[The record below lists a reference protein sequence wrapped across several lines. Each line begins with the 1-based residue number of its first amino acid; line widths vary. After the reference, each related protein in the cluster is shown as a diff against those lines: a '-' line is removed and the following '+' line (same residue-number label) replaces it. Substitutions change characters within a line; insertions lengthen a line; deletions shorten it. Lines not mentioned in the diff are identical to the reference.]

1 MKESI
6 LSRQGVKLLFAC
18 LLSFMTVSVARS
30 QLNYSFVI
38 NTLPNPPGYVSN
50 TAGTVII
57 PSGTDEAISGVQ
69 NIGFTFTYNCNSYTQ
84 FVASSNGWMSLGS
97 AATQPLPVNAL
108 GTTGIGPILAPLW
121 DDLAID
127 ATGNVN
133 YELSGSAPNRVLSIE
148 WLGMK
153 WDAAAANACMSFE
166 VKLHEGTNQIE
177 FVYGRIGTFTINNGS
192 ASIGLNSG
200 TSATDFYSLDNAQ
213 TGAAIYGVETNN
225 LKARPFSY
233 RSYVWTENGM
243 AYQSSTSTQLA
254 TGLISA
260 CTPTQPV
267 IGIQVNTQGC
277 TTPLNLTQLQ
287 FSMNGSTSTADF
299 TKIHIYYTGNNP
311 VYNPTGEFV
320 SGGITPATGTIT
332 ANGSQALVSGTN
344 YFWIAYDVN
353 VGAATAGHTI
363 DAECTQLTIGG
374 APQVLTVTAPS
385 GSGTFTSCSVSPG
398 GVSGMA
404 FWIKTTNGVPT
415 TTDGTA
421 IASWSDQSGNVRT
434 ASSPSS
440 ANNPT
445 YRDNSSSNVNF
456 NPVVEFD
463 DASQNASTADYLTIP
478 ANGLLATGNN
488 NYSVYAVIKP
498 GSGNTGTPGKFLFAG
513 TAGANN
519 YSAFG
524 IGATN
529 SFADSWSS
537 NDLVANN
544 TWSVGTP
551 ALASFSYNGAQRDL
565 YVGGSLAASLAGG
578 TRNSADV
585 NDAIG
590 ARFDG
595 SASEFFSGSIA
606 EIVTYPNTAHSAA
619 ARNKIETYLG
629 IKYGITLQH
638 DYVSA
643 AGTTVWNSSLD
654 ATYNNHIMGI
664 GRDDNSGLSQKQ
676 GSSSSGTAD
685 ILSVYIGA
693 SKTVNQAANTGSFTA
708 GDQSFFLIG
717 NNNTPFAYSASGST
731 EQPAGIT
738 SRLQRE
744 WLAQKTNFTNAD
756 LSFEFNIGAIS
767 GGFASATL
775 HAADLRLLI
784 DNDGNFSNATIIGS
798 PTASF
803 AVNGSVV
810 TVTIPASSFG
820 ANSYFTLASAS
831 SATALPVILSGFN
844 AVCKNNKVQLSWTKL
859 STAASTYNIE
869 RSGDGHNFSKI
880 AAVSSNVSGEQSFT
894 WIDASPLTG
903 ISYYRLRVVD
913 ENSNTSYSPVG
924 SVNGCSSE
932 STRLASDPVTGQ
944 PTLIIQLQQNAAV
957 DINLYDVLGH
967 RINMSGLT
975 GKHSLQQGLY
985 RLPVAQ
991 QSLVSGLY
999 LLSVTIN
1006 GNNNVYRIV
1015 QP

>member
-1 MKESI
+1 MKVFI
-6 LSRQGVKLLFAC
+6 LSRQGVKLLIAC
-18 LLSFMTVSVARS
+18 LLSFMTISVARS
-30 QLNYSFVI
+30 QINYSYLI
-38 NTLPNPPGYVSN
+38 TNTGYTSN
-50 TAGTVII
+50 SAGTVII
-57 PSGTDEAISGVQ
+57 PAGTDEAVSAPQ
-69 NIGFTFTYNCNSYTQ
+69 NIGFTFTYNCTTYTQ
-84 FVASSNGWMSLGS
+84 FVASSNGWMSLGA

-121 DDLAID
+121 DNLATD

-133 YELSGSAPNRVLSIE
+133 YQLTGAPGSQVLTVE
-148 WLGMK
+148 WLNMR
-153 WDAAAANACMSFE
+153 WNATSATPVMLFE
-166 VKLHEGTNQIE
+166 VKLYEGTNQVE
-177 FVYGRIGTFTINNGS
+177 YVYQRYSPSGSITSGS
-192 ASIGLNSG
+192 ASIGLSSG
-200 TSATDFYSLDNAQ
+200 NSATDFYSLADAQ
-213 TGAAIYGVETNN
+213 NGPLNYGTETTTLNIKPAGGRTYAW
-225 LKARPFSY
+225 LDS
-233 RSYVWTENGM
+233 GM
-243 AYQSSTSTQLA
+243 TYKLSTTTQLA

-260 CTPTQPV
+260 CTPTQAV
-267 IGIQVNTQGC
+267 IGIQVNTRGC
-277 TTPLNLTQLQ
+277 NSPINLTQLQ
-287 FSMNGSTSTADF
+287 LSMNGSTSISDF
-299 TKIHIYYTGNNP
+299 SKIHIYYTGNNP
-311 VYNPTGEFV
+311 VYSPTGEFV
-320 SGGITPATGTIT
+320 AGGITPATGTIM
-332 ANGSQALVSGTN
+332 ANGSQALVPGTN

-353 VGAATAGHTI
+353 VGAATAGNTI
-363 DAECTQLTIGG
+363 DAECTEMTIGG
-374 APQVLTVTAPS
+374 LPQIPLVTAPS

-398 GVSGMA
+398 GISGMA

-415 TTDGTA
+415 TTDGTS
-421 IASWSDQSGNVRT
+421 ISSWSDQSGNVRT
-434 ASSPSS
+434 ASSPGSG
-440 ANNPT
+440 NNPT

-456 NPVVEFD
+456 NPVVEFNSA
-463 DASQNASTADYLTIP
+463 ASNYLTIP
-478 ANGLLATGNN
+478 ANGLLAAGNN

-513 TAGANN
+513 TAGTNT

-524 IGATN
+524 IESTN

-544 TWSVGTP
+544 TWTVGTP
-551 ALASFSYNGAQRDL
+551 ALASFSYNGSQRDL
-565 YVGGSLAASLAGG
+565 YVGGSLAGSLAGG

-595 SASEFFSGSIA
+595 GASEFFSGSIA

-643 AGTTVWNSSLD
+643 AGTTIWNS
-654 ATYNNHIMGI
+654 AANAGYNNNIVGI
-664 GRDDNSGLSQKQ
+664 GRDDNSGLNQKQ
-676 GSSSSGTAD
+676 GSSPGTAD
-685 ILSVYIGA
+685 ILSIYIGA
-693 SKTVNQAANTGSFTA
+693 SKTVNQAANTGAFTT

-731 EQPAGIT
+731 ESPTGIT

-744 WLAQKTNFTNAD
+744 WLAQKTNFTNTD
-756 LSFEFNIGAIS
+756 LTFEFNIGAIS

-784 DNDGNFSNATIIGS
+784 DNDGNFSNATIVGS
-798 PTASF
+798 PAASF

-820 ANSYFTLASAS
+820 ASSYFTLASAS

-869 RSGDGHNFSKI
+869 RSSDGHNFTKI
-880 AAVSSNVSGEQSFT
+880 AAVNSNTSGEQSFT
-894 WIDASPLTG
+894 WIDPSPLTG

-913 ENSNTSYSPVG
+913 ENSNTSYSSVAG
-924 SVNGCSSE
+924 VNGCSTE

-944 PTLIIQLQQNAAV
+944 PTLLIQLQQSASV

-975 GKHSLQQGLY
+975 GRHSMQQGLY
-985 RLPVAQ
+985 RLPVTQ
-991 QSLVSGLY
+991 QSLASGLY